1 MHIVV
6 TGGTGFIGR
15 ALCQSLSR
23 SGHQV
28 VVLTRS
34 TGLTL
39 PRVDAGLTT
48 VVWKNREGGDW
59 EQHIQTAD
67 AVVNLAGEPI
77 AAGRWSQE
85 RKQVIM
91 DSRVNTT
98 RAIVRALSSAS
109 PKPRAFI
116 SASGVGYYGTSPH
129 KLFDERDGPGSDF
142 FADLCRSWEEAAYEA
157 QSSTLRVACLRIG
170 MVLERNGGA
179 LLKMVPPFRAF
190 VGGPILPGTQWVS
203 WIHRADLI
211 GLIEWA
217 IEHERITG
225 PVNAVAPEAVTMKD
239 FSKSLGRALSRP
251 SWLPV
256 PGFALQ
262 LAFGELASFMTTGQR
277 VTPKVAVEEGYQF
290 RYPHLDS
297 ALQSIFGDG

>member
-1 MHIVV
+1 MKVIVS
-6 TGGTGFIGR
+6 GGTGFIGR
-15 ALCQSLSR
+15 ALCRTLVRNGTTVTVLSR
-23 SGHQV
+23 Q
-28 VVLTRS
+28 
-34 TGLTL
+34 GLPVGMSQQSAVKLVKWDGTA
-39 PRVDAGLTT
+39 AGS
-48 VVWKNREGGDW
+48 W
-59 EQHIQTAD
+59 ETELESAG
-67 AVVNLAGEPI
+67 AVINLAGEPI
-77 AAGRWSQE
+77 AAGRWTQE
-85 RKQVIM
+85 RKRIIWE
-91 DSRVNTT
+91 SRVKTT
-98 RAIVRALSSAS
+98 QLLVRAMSHVSGR
-109 PKPRAFI
+109 PPVFI
-116 SASGVGYYGTSPH
+116 NASGVGYYGTSEE
-129 KLFDERDGPGSDF
+129 KIFDEQDGPGSDF
-142 FADLCRSWEEAAYEA
+142 FSDLCRAWEEAALA
-157 QSSTLRVACLRIG
+157 ARTFGVRVACLRIG
-170 MVLERNGGA
+170 MVLERDGGA

-190 VGGPILPGTQWVS
+190 VGGPISPGTQWVS

-217 IEHERITG
+217 IEHKRITG

-297 ALQSIFGDG
+297 ALQSIFGGG

>member
-1 MHIVV
+1 MNILV

-23 SGHQV
+23 AGHQV

-34 TGLTL
+34 TGSTV

-48 VVWKNREGGDW
+48 VVWKGWEEGNW
-59 EQHIQTAD
+59 EQQIQIAD

-77 AAGRWSQE
+77 AGGRWSQE
-85 RKQVIM
+85 RKQLIM

-98 RAIVRALSSAS
+98 RAIARALSCAS
-109 PKPRAFI
+109 PKPRVFI

-157 QSSTLRVACLRIG
+157 QSTTLRVACLRIG
-170 MVLERNGGA
+170 MVLERDGGA
-179 LLKMVPPFRAF
+179 LAKMVAPFRAF
-190 VGGPILPGTQWVS
+190 VGGPIAPGSQWVS

-211 GLIEWA
+211 GLIEWV

-225 PVNAVAPEAVTMKD
+225 PVNAVAPEAVTMRD
-239 FSKSLGRALSRP
+239 FCKSLGKVLSRP

-256 PGFALQ
+256 PGFALR

-277 VTPKVAVEEGYQF
+277 VTPKVAVEGGYQF

-297 ALQSIFGDG
+297 ALRSIFGGG